1 MDHYVGYPTCN
12 DVSTSPSVFGLIG
25 EVLALDAEWRSSNGA
40 PRLDVRTIS
49 GAQLALVA
57 SAIWIIMF
65 AFGRAQISVVFF

>member
-12 DVSTSPSVFGLIG
+12 DASITVGLRLIG

-49 GAQLALVA
+49 GAQPGLSGQRDLDYYVRHV
-57 SAIWIIMF
+57 
-65 AFGRAQISVVFF
+65 GRLSY